1 MHHAIVRNRT
11 CATLANLY
19 ALQKFQDEKM
29 HNFQFQSVTKLI
41 SGIGSL
47 QQLASECQRLTITK
61 VLLVTD
67 QGIIDHQLHL
77 PLIKQLQQQQ
87 IQIEIY
93 ADVQAD
99 PSEQLIIQAISDTKA
114 KHINGVIGFGGGSS
128 LDVAKL
134 IALLAHPQQTQTL
147 QEIYGIEQARSPRLP
162 LIQIPTTAG
171 TGSEVTPIAIVTTG
185 KTTKS
190 GIVASTLYADIAIL
204 DATLTRDLPKQVT
217 AATGIDAMVH
227 AIEAFT
233 SKHQKNPYSDMLAKQ
248 ALQYLDRALPIV
260 LSNPQ
265 DLAARQDMLLGAML
279 AGQAFANAPVAAVH
293 ALAYPLGGHCH
304 LSHGHTNA
312 LVLVEV
318 LKFNLSEAA
327 SDYAELMRCLDPTCT
342 GDIQTMAQQFIGHMQ
357 QICKNSGLILKLN
370 ELGIERDLLAT
381 LAADAMLQT
390 RLLANNPRPLTEC
403 DALAIYQAVYE

>member
-93 ADVQAD
+93 ADVKAD

-114 KHINGVIGFGGGSS
+114 KHIDGVIGFGGGSS

-185 KTTKS
+185 ETTKS
-190 GIVASTLYADIAIL
+190 GIVASTLYADVAIL
-204 DATLTRDLPKQVT
+204 DATLTRDLPKHVT

-390 RLLANNPRPLTEC
+390 RLLANNPRSLTEC
-403 DALAIYQAVYE
+403 DALAIYQAIYE